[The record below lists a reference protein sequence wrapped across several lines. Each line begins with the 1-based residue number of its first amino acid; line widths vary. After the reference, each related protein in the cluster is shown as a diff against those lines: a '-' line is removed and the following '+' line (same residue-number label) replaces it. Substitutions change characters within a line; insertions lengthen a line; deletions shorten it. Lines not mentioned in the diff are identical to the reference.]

1 MKTSIKTVAGKRF
14 VVVDTEIAKD
24 AYRADITKLNVVTDK
39 EFGTEFVMTVDMDA
53 PVGKVSGFGVTVN
66 GVTDDGNFAAVIP
79 VAEDATIED
88 IKKEIGAK
96 LVAASKGAELLKAQ
110 MESEATAVDAICEG
124 LGTDAE

>member
-79 VAEDATIED
+79 VAIYAGSNPVVVISTI
-88 IKKEIGAK
+88 KYTQRKENNYEI
-96 LVAASKGAELLKAQ
+96 
-110 MESEATAVDAICEG
+110 
-124 LGTDAE
+124 